1 MVSRQRQS
9 WSAGSTGSTGSK
21 GSTGSDR
28 SGSRERSDRGEVSA
42 QADELALAGVRGL
55 SAGSVWDLDD
65 AVVDLITLAHAT
77 GGRAV
82 VEQTLTS
89 RLRGVLEERWR
100 SGWQPMDL
108 HHLVRR
114 SALHV
119 RAEPETVT
127 RVVELLGDVMAA
139 DLASYPR
146 ATVEQRWHDQLELVE
161 ASVWWPAADSC
172 VTARVGRWGS
182 EAIAYEVALRLEHVL
197 RSLPAMQ
204 QLGARPGEA
213 TTQASSTPIDV
224 DDKILAR
231 VRQLLAKAESTPYEA
246 EAETFTAGAQALMA
260 RHSIDHAVLA
270 ASASSGG
277 GGERPDGRRLWM
289 ETPYV
294 REKVMLLGAVADAN
308 RSRSVWAKE
317 DGYVTL
323 LGFPHD
329 LDAVETLYTSLLVQ
343 ATRAMHAEGKRL
355 DRRGGS
361 RTRSFRQSFL
371 AAFGARI
378 GERLAEVT
386 AAETAQ
392 AAEEMSAVGG
402 RELVPVLQERT
413 EAVESYVEELFPRV
427 RHVSMSLGRD
437 REGWDRGRRAAD
449 QASLQWGRAVGS

>member
-1 MVSRQRQS
+1 MSRQQR
-9 WSAGSTGSTGSK
+9 AGSSTRPDK
-21 GSTGSDR
+21 D
-28 SGSRERSDRGEVSA
+28 EVA
-42 QADELALAGVRGL
+42 ARADDLALDGVRALMG
-55 SAGSVWDLDD
+55 GSVWALDD
-65 AVVDLITLAHAT
+65 AVVDLVTLAHAT

-82 VEQTLTS
+82 VEQTLTT
-89 RLRGVLEERWR
+89 RLRLALDERWR
-100 SGWQPMDL
+100 TGWQPMDL
-108 HHLVRR
+108 HHLVGR
-114 SALHV
+114 SARHV

-139 DLASYPR
+139 DLAAYPR
-146 ATVEQRWHDQLELVE
+146 ASVEQRWHDQLELAE
-161 ASVWWPAADSC
+161 ASVWWSTTDSC
-172 VTARVGRWGS
+172 LTARVGRWGS
-182 EAIAYEVALRLEHVL
+182 EAIGYEVALRLEHVL

-213 TTQASSTPIDV
+213 TSRSASAPVDV
-224 DDKILAR
+224 DDKVLAR

-270 ASASSGG
+270 ASAPVGG
-277 GGERPDGRRLWM
+277 DERPDGRRLWM

-294 REKVMLLGAVADAN
+294 REKVMLLGAVAEAN

-355 DRRGGS
+355 DWRGGS

-392 AAEEMSAVGG
+392 AAEEMSAAGG

-413 EAVESYVEELFPRV
+413 EAVEAYVEELFPRV

>member
-9 WSAGSTGSTGSK
+9 WSAGSTGSK

-28 SGSRERSDRGEVSA
+28 SGPRERSERGEVSA

-127 RVVELLGDVMAA
+127 RVVELLGDLMAA

-204 QLGARPGEA
+204 QLGARPG
-213 TTQASSTPIDV
+213 
-224 DDKILAR
+224 
-231 VRQLLAKAESTPYEA
+231 
-246 EAETFTAGAQALMA
+246 
-260 RHSIDHAVLA
+260 
-270 ASASSGG
+270 
-277 GGERPDGRRLWM
+277 
-289 ETPYV
+289 
-294 REKVMLLGAVADAN
+294 
-308 RSRSVWAKE
+308 
-317 DGYVTL
+317 
-323 LGFPHD
+323 
-329 LDAVETLYTSLLVQ
+329 
-343 ATRAMHAEGKRL
+343 
-355 DRRGGS
+355 
-361 RTRSFRQSFL
+361 
-371 AAFGARI
+371 
-378 GERLAEVT
+378 
-386 AAETAQ
+386 
-392 AAEEMSAVGG
+392 
-402 RELVPVLQERT
+402 
-413 EAVESYVEELFPRV
+413 
-427 RHVSMSLGRD
+427 
-437 REGWDRGRRAAD
+437 
-449 QASLQWGRAVGS
+449 